1 MTNQGRAAAQ
11 AGFTLVEVMVVLLIF
26 MIIAGAVFA
35 AISAAQVRYRAEKQ
49 FLDSFQ
55 GARIGVDLMAR
66 DIHNA
71 GYPSPYTYPGNF
83 SKLPTGPTP
92 LLIPDPVPWP
102 DPAKTDTPLDAS
114 VALQQRFAVGIV
126 GVRAGVVDLT
136 CTVNGGTKPCD
147 PDGPGGVVGVP
158 NAFDLIL
165 ELDIDPEANN
175 PALGPPTI
183 EWVRYQLCWIQPD
196 GTCDP
201 DKKSPNAWP
210 AGRQHSTLVRAVAVK
225 DAVSDPSVI
234 AVSNVPFVE
243 NIVQDSTINV
253 GPVPGLP
260 DGTRNTAVFTYICAG
275 GAASCTVEEV
285 ESVIINLRVRSAEA
299 DLQTQQAREITLRG
313 LARRLNPSR

>member
-1 MTNQGRAAAQ
+1 MTTRRCAAPQVDRPVGQ
-11 AGFTLVEVMVVLLIF
+11 AGFTLIEVMVVLLIF

-55 GARIGVDLMAR
+55 GARIGVDLMVR

-83 SKLPTGPTP
+83 PKAPIGPTP
-92 LLIPDPVPWP
+92 IQIPDPVPWEVP
-102 DPAKTDTPLDAS
+102 TDADPG
-114 VALQQRFAVGIV
+114 LQQRFAVGIV
-126 GVRAGVVDLT
+126 GVRGGAVDLT
-136 CTVNGGTKPCD
+136 CTVNGGANPCD
-147 PDGPGGVVGVP
+147 PDGPGGVPGFP
-158 NAFDLIL
+158 NAFDIIL

-210 AGRQHSTLVRAVAVK
+210 GGRQHSTLVRAVAVK

-243 NIVQDSTINV
+243 NIVQDSTENV
-253 GPVPGLP
+253 GALLL
-260 DGTRNTAVFTYICAG
+260 DGTRNTPVFTYICAG
-275 GAASCTVEEV
+275 GAASCTVEQV

-299 DLQTQQAREITLRG
+299 DLQTRQAREITLRG